1 MRKYLTLVSVNVVEV
16 GVFLSCSAASEHARP
31 PLG

>member
-1 MRKYLTLVSVNVVEV
+1 MQKNLTLVSVNVVEV
-16 GVFLSCSAASEHARP
+16 GVFLSCGAASQHPRI